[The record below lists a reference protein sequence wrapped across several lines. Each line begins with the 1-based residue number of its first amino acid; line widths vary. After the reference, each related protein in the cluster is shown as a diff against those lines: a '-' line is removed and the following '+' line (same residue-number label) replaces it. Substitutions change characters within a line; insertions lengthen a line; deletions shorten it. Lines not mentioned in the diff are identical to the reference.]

1 MGEVMDVDPE
11 DDDLEEH
18 DDRGYQASSEVDP
31 GALPAALR
39 SLELFDDPY
48 LSMQATNLGMI
59 DMFCMGLEDDLLATY
74 WATDR
79 TPVMDATFVS
89 AQSQMWI
96 FAAYELLRTWRQR
109 AKDAIKWGE
118 NGGLPAKIADLS
130 KELGFLHAG
139 RLMRAAQLERLLAEP
154 ARLDKLRE
162 DLRRIHIP
170 YERMHFLRIALAK
183 HEVSGR
189 KNAIAHAP
197 GYGRINMW
205 SGAIDFELSNGRYIL
220 GNINRRDIANEIRA
234 IALSP
239 TPPTP
244 EHLAEFDAFMKGPAD
259 EPSEAPRA
267 SAP

>member
-1 MGEVMDVDPE
+1 MDIDPQE
-11 DDDLEEH
+11 HDDDAEEP
-18 DDRGYQASSEVDP
+18 DDRGYQPSSEVDP
-31 GALPAALR
+31 RTLPAALR

-59 DMFCMGLEDDLLATY
+59 DMFCMGLEDQLLATY
-74 WATDR
+74 WAADR

-109 AKDAIKWGE
+109 AKDAIKWAE

-130 KELGFLHAG
+130 KDVGFLHAG

-154 ARLDKLRE
+154 ARVDKLRE
-162 DLRRIHIP
+162 DLRRIHMP
-170 YERMHFLRIALAK
+170 YARMHFLRIALAK

-189 KNAIAHAP
+189 KNAIAYAP

-205 SGAIDFELSNGRYIL
+205 CGAIDFELSNGRYIL
-220 GNINRRDIANEIRA
+220 GNINRRDIANDIRS
-234 IALSP
+234 IMLSP
-239 TPPTP
+239 DPPSP
-244 EHLAEFDAFMKGPAD
+244 EHLAEFDAFMKGPD
-259 EPSEAPRA
+259 DAPHG
-267 SAP
+267 APEV